1 MALNTVSSDRLS
13 TNVKNTNFTAAEKQD
28 LTNDILPL
36 ATQFGQSKNL
46 IINGA
51 MQVAQRGSASS
62 TTNGLATV
70 DRFKKIGSGL
80 GNTFSQEQITLSSSD
95 TPYSS
100 GFRKAFRVSQNQA
113 GTANAAGAID
123 FSHYIEAQNLTDSG
137 WNYTSASSKITL
149 QFWFRASTNQ
159 TFYGFLLSSD
169 GTVQRNTFSFTA
181 SGNNTWTKVTK
192 TFTGNSN
199 ITINNDNGT
208 GLIVYLIPYY
218 GTDYQGSISLDTWTT
233 LANNDYV
240 PSMASTWLT
249 AGASTFDVTG
259 MQLEVSDHATSFEH
273 RSFAQELALCQRY
286 YYRHAEGAV
295 DRMVGSGCV
304 YNSSINIGYIQFP
317 CQMRAIPS
325 MDAPSGTNYYKV
337 VSNNSTQYQP
347 NCTIEDGNINCSGFR
362 FSGGT
367 STTTGHGAYFRLG
380 DASAYVAFSAEL

>member
-1 MALNTVSSDRLS
+1 MSEIKVNSIKGVGATNAAITVNNTDGSCAV
-13 TNVKNTNFTAAEKQD
+13 NNTQR
-28 LTNDILPL
+28 
-36 ATQFGQSKNL
+36 QGRNL
-46 IINGA
+46 IINGG
-51 MQVAQRGSASS
+51 MNVAQRQSASTS
-62 TTNGLATV
+62 TQGYGTV

-100 GFRKAFRVSQNQA
+100 GFRKAFRVSQDQA
-113 GTANAAGAID
+113 GTANASGAID
-123 FSHYIEAQNLTDSG
+123 FSHYIEAQDIAGSG

-159 TFYGFLLSSD
+159 TFYGFLLTSD
-169 GTVQRNTFSFTA
+169 GTVQINPFSFTA

-218 GTDYQGSISLDTWTT
+218 GADYQGSISLDTWTT

-259 MQLEVSDHATSFEH
+259 MQLEVGIATDFEH
-273 RSFAQELALCQRY
+273 RSYSQELALAQRY
-286 YYRHAEGAV
+286 YYVHAEGAYKSIG
-295 DRMVGSGCV
+295 VGV
-304 YNSSINIGYIQFP
+304 MYQSSNMFTFVKLP
-317 CQMRAIPS
+317 VTMRNTPTI
-325 MDAPSGTNYYKV
+325 DQTTGTNYYSAYLGGSSDEWTGFGGLWNT
-337 VSNNSTQYQP
+337 SNNMVGLNTSSG
-347 NCTIEDGNINCSGFR
+347 EGLSLGSDGQSAMVI
-362 FSGGT
+362 T
-367 STTTGHGAYFRLG
+367 A
-380 DASAYVAFSAEL
+380 DAASSLAFSAEL